1 MVTTTHRPPIE
12 EQLAAMRRGSEKI
25 LPDEAALRAL
35 MERAEAED
43 RPLRVK
49 LGIDPTT
56 HDLTL
61 GHTIPLRN
69 LRRFQDIGHQAVL
82 VIGDY
87 TATVGDP
94 SGRSKARPPL
104 THEQVRANA
113 ETYREQAG
121 KIIDL
126 KRAEVVWNS
135 EWLSKLTLQE
145 LIRIGSTISIKQM
158 LEGEYFGRRFQDS
171 KQTIFLHEFLY
182 PVMQGMDSVN
192 VRADIEIGGSD
203 QEFNCLMG
211 RQMQRMYKQDEQIVV
226 TSPLIKGLVGDEKM
240 SKSAGNYVGVA
251 WPTQEQFNKLMT
263 MSDERIPEYFQLLTD
278 SSPKKVIDDYLSTVK
293 RIAGNLQ
300 SLPLATEDWKAQ
312 LEKLFGEVRATQ
324 NQLMATAAPPD
335 QLLTKWL
342 DNTKRAERLLRET
355 LSQYPA
361 PQGSIPW
368 QTIAASVGPVA
379 AKKEVVEEI
388 VSQLNGPE
396 EAAFVAT
403 QYERYA
409 QLRRAGGAESAL
421 PTNIREETVSV
432 GPEGVRLGTVLTAT
446 GLAGSGGEAKR
457 LIEQRGVRVRGEV
470 VADKNATLRPGE
482 VEGALLQVGQK
493 PPILLREAP

>member
-104 THEQVRANA
+104 PHEQVRANA
-113 ETYREQAG
+113 ETFRAQAG
-121 KIIDL
+121 KILDL
-126 KRAEVVWNS
+126 DRAEVVWNS

-145 LIRIGSTISIKQM
+145 LIRICGQVSVKRM
-158 LEGEYFGRRFQDS
+158 LQGEYFGRRMEDPE
-171 KQTIFLHEFLY
+171 QTIFMHEMFY
-182 PVMQGMDSVN
+182 PIMQGMDSVAI
-192 VRADIEIGGSD
+192 RADVELGGTD

-211 RQMQRMYKQDEQIVV
+211 RDMQRQHGQEPQVV
-226 TSPLIKGLVGDEKM
+226 ITSPLLLGLTGPEKM
-240 SKSAGNYVGVA
+240 SKSLNNYAGVS
-251 WPTQEQFNKLMT
+251 WPVQEQFNRLMT
-263 MSDERIPEYFQLLTD
+263 MADDRMAEYYRLLTD
-278 SSPKKVIDDYLSTVK
+278 V
-293 RIAGNLQ
+293 
-300 SLPLATEDWKAQ
+300 PLEEVERRLAAVRS
-312 LEKLFGEVRATQ
+312 GERD
-324 NQLMATAAPPD
+324 P
-335 QLLTKWL
+335 
-342 DNTKRAERLLRET
+342 R
-355 LSQYPA
+355 
-361 PQGSIPW
+361 G
-368 QTIAASVGPVA
+368 
-379 AKKEVVEEI
+379 AKKDLVTHI
-388 VSQLNGPE
+388 VAGLNGERAAMAAAE
-396 EAAFVAT
+396 E
-403 QYERYA
+403 YERYA

-421 PTNIREETVSV
+421 PTNIREETMSV
-432 GPEGVRLGTVLTAT
+432 GPEGVRLSTVLTAT

>member
-1 MVTTTHRPPIE
+1 MVTTTQRLPIE

-69 LRRFQDIGHQAVL
+69 LRRFQDLGHQAVL

-113 ETYREQAG
+113 ETFREQAG
-121 KIIDL
+121 KILDL
-126 KRAEVVWNS
+126 ERAEVVWNS

-145 LIRIGSTISIKQM
+145 LIRICGQVSVKRM
-158 LEGEYFGRRFQDS
+158 LQGEYFGRRMEDPE
-171 KQTIFLHEFLY
+171 QTIFMHEMFY
-182 PVMQGMDSVN
+182 PIMQGMDSVAI
-192 VRADIEIGGSD
+192 RADVELGGTD

-211 RQMQRMYKQDEQIVV
+211 RDMQRQHGQEPQVV
-226 TSPLIKGLVGDEKM
+226 ITSPLILGLTGPEKM
-240 SKSAGNYVGVA
+240 SKSLNNYAGVS
-251 WPTQEQFNKLMT
+251 WPAQEQFNRLMT
-263 MSDERIPEYFQLLTD
+263 MADDRMAEYYRLLTD
-278 SSPKKVIDDYLSTVK
+278 VPLEEVERRLAAVRSGDRDPRVAKKDLVTHIV
-293 RIAGNLQ
+293 AGLN
-300 SLPLATEDWKAQ
+300 
-312 LEKLFGEVRATQ
+312 GERA
-324 NQLMATAAPPD
+324 A
-335 QLLTKWL
+335 
-342 DNTKRAERLLRET
+342 
-355 LSQYPA
+355 
-361 PQGSIPW
+361 
-368 QTIAASVGPVA
+368 VA
-379 AKKEVVEEI
+379 AAEE
-388 VSQLNGPE
+388 
-396 EAAFVAT
+396 
-403 QYERYA
+403 YERYA
-409 QLRRAGGAESAL
+409 QLRRAGGAESML
-421 PTNIREETVSV
+421 PTNIREETLSV
-432 GPEGVRLGTVLTAT
+432 GSDGVRLSTVLTAT

-482 VEGALLQVGQK
+482 VEGTLLQVGQK